1 MQAGKRRNQG
11 GFTVVELMVAL
22 LIGLF
27 LLGGLLTLVQDNR
40 RSFASQNQLSQLQDA
55 ERMAMTMITDV
66 IQSAGYYPD
75 PTANSA
81 TLLLP
86 ANGTFAAAGQ
96 GIAGT
101 PGAAPASD
109 TLSVRYATNPGD
121 TIVNCIG
128 QSNPVGGGVAVYT
141 NTFSVANGQLTCM
154 MNGTAYNII
163 GTAPAASGNFSGI
176 VVTRMTILYGVTTG
190 STPNNVDTYYA
201 AGAVPNWGNVISV
214 QVTLTFANPMY
225 TAQAAAQGSTV
236 KPTLSFQRVV
246 TVMGQAGI

>member
-1 MQAGKRRNQG
+1 MQTGKRQFQG

-40 RSFASQNQLSQLQDA
+40 RSFASQNQLAQLQDA

-75 PTANSA
+75 PTINSA

-96 GIAGT
+96 AVVGT
-101 PGAAPASD
+101 FSATAPGD
-109 TLSVRYATNPGD
+109 TISLRYATNPGD
-121 TIVNCIG
+121 GIVNCIG
-128 QSNPVGGGVAVYT
+128 QSNTGGAVATYT
-141 NTFSVANGQLTCM
+141 NTFSVVNGQLLCT

-163 GTAPAASGNFSGI
+163 GTVPLASGNFNG
-176 VVTRMTILYGVTTG
+176 VVVNNMSILYGVTTG
-190 STPNNVDTYYA
+190 SSPNNVDTYYTA
-201 AGAVPNWGNVISV
+201 TNVPNWSNVISV
-214 QVTLTFANPMY
+214 QVTLQFNNPMWS
-225 TAQAAAQGSTV
+225 AAAAAQGTTV
-236 KPTLSFQRVV
+236 PQYLSFQRVI
-246 TVMGQAGI
+246 TVMSQAGI

>member
-1 MQAGKRRNQG
+1 MQAGKRRIQG

-40 RSFASQNQLSQLQDA
+40 RSFAGQNQLAQLQDA

-66 IQSAGYYPD
+66 IQSAGYFPD
-75 PTANSA
+75 PTINSA

-96 GIAGT
+96 AIVGT
-101 PGAAPASD
+101 PGVAPASD
-109 TLSVRYATNPGD
+109 TISVRYATNPGD

-128 QSNPVGGGVAVYT
+128 QSNPLGSGAVATYT
-141 NTFSVANGQLTCM
+141 NAFSVLNGQLVCT

-163 GTAPAASGNFSGI
+163 GTTPSANFTGI
-176 VVTRMTILYGVTTG
+176 VVTNMTVLYGVTTG
-190 STPNNVDTYYA
+190 SSPNNVDTYYS
-201 AGAVPNWGNVISV
+201 AGAVPNWSNVISV
-214 QVTLTFANPMY
+214 QVTLTFTNPMY

-236 KPTLSFQRVV
+236 SPTLSFQRVI

>member
-1 MQAGKRRNQG
+1 MQAGKRRTQG

-75 PTANSA
+75 PTTNSA
-81 TLLLP
+81 TLVMP
-86 ANGTFAAAGQ
+86 ANGTFGAAGQ
-96 GIAGT
+96 AIVGT
-101 PGAAPASD
+101 YNAAAPGD
-109 TLSVRYATNPGD
+109 TITVRYATNPGD
-121 TIVNCIG
+121 TITNCIG
-128 QSNPVGGGVAVYT
+128 QSNTGGAVATYT
-141 NTFSVANGQLTCM
+141 NAFSVVNGQLVCT

-163 GTAPAASGNFSGI
+163 GTTPTANFTGI
-176 VVTRMTILYGVTTG
+176 VVTNMSILYGVTTG
-190 STPNNVDTYYA
+190 SSPNNVDTYYTA
-201 AGAVPNWGNVISV
+201 TNVPNWSNVISV
-214 QVTLTFANPMY
+214 QVTLTFTNPMY
-225 TAQAAAQGSTV
+225 STLAAAQGTTV
-236 KPTLSFQRVV
+236 PPTLSFQRVI